1 VSDKKQPSTIVRL
14 TVLTVSRLFINTGLR
29 MVYPFLPAFARGLGV
44 PLPVVASLVSIRG
57 FAGLVSPLFGP
68 LSERFGRRK
77 ILALSM
83 VLFSAGSLIVVIRPE
98 LWAFGITL
106 SAVAVAK
113 VIYDPAMQAYIGDTV
128 PYEKRGRSLAIT
140 ELSWAGAFFLGV
152 PLVGFA
158 IQEQSWWA
166 PFVWLSVLGVFA
178 AVALLRLLP
187 KTDGRT
193 GTVTNLRQTWR
204 VISLQPVIWAA
215 AVYIFLVMAANELIL
230 IVYGD
235 WMETGFGLSITSLG
249 LATAVIGGAEVTGEV
264 TTAVAVDRIGKRPF
278 VITSGIVTAVMY
290 FLIPNVSVTLVAA
303 LISLFVL
310 FFFFEMTV
318 VGGIPIMT
326 ELVPWARG
334 IVLSVILAAGGLGR
348 AIGALVGPILWTQG
362 DLQLLGLVSA
372 ITMSAATAIMAFW
385 IHEASEKS

>member
-1 VSDKKQPSTIVRL
+1 MSDKKQPSTIVRL

-44 PLPVVASLVSIRG
+44 TLPVVASLVSIRG

-83 VLFSAGSLIVVIRPE
+83 VLFSAGSLIVVIWPE

-106 SAVAVAK
+106 SAVAVVK

-204 VISLQPVIWAA
+204 VIGHQPVIWAA

-334 IVLSVILAAGGLGR
+334 IVLSVILAAGWLGR
-348 AIGALVGPILWTQG
+348 AIGALVGPILWTRG

-385 IHEASEKS
+385 IHEASQKS

>member
-1 VSDKKQPSTIVRL
+1 VSDEKKPNALVQLS
-14 TVLTVSRLFINTGLR
+14 VLTVSRLFVNTGLR

-44 PLPVVASLVSIRG
+44 SLPVLASFVSVRG
-57 FAGLVSPLFGP
+57 FASLVSPLFGP

-77 ILALSM
+77 ILALAM
-83 VLFSAGSLIVVIRPE
+83 VLFSGGCLIVFIWPE
-98 LWAFGITL
+98 LWAFVLTL
-106 SAVAVAK
+106 AAVSVAK

-152 PLVGFA
+152 PLVSFA
-158 IQEQSWWA
+158 IQEQSWQA
-166 PFVWLSVLGVFA
+166 PFIWLAILGIFA
-178 AVALLRLLP
+178 GVALFRLLP
-187 KTDGRT
+187 KVDGRI
-193 GTVTNLRQTWR
+193 GTVTNLRESWH
-204 VISLQPVIWAA
+204 VIRQKPVIWAA
-215 AVYIFLVMAANELIL
+215 AIYILLVMAANELIL

-235 WMETGFGLSITSLG
+235 WMETSFGLSITSLG

-264 TTAVAVDRIGKRPF
+264 MTAIAVDRIGKRPF
-278 VITSGIVTAVMY
+278 VITTGIVTAVMY
-290 FLIPNVSVTLVAA
+290 FLLPNVSVVLVAA

-372 ITMSAATAIMAFW
+372 ITMGVATAILAIW
-385 IHEASEKS
+385 IHEGREKA

>member
-1 VSDKKQPSTIVRL
+1 VSDEKKPNALVQLS
-14 TVLTVSRLFINTGLR
+14 VLTVSRLFVNTGLR

-44 PLPVVASLVSIRG
+44 SLPVLASFVSVRG
-57 FAGLVSPLFGP
+57 FASLVSPLFGP

-77 ILALSM
+77 ILALAM
-83 VLFSAGSLIVVIRPE
+83 VLFSGGCLIVFIWPE
-98 LWAFGITL
+98 LWAFVLTL
-106 SAVAVAK
+106 AAVSVAK

-152 PLVGFA
+152 PLVSFA
-158 IQEQSWWA
+158 IQEQSWQA
-166 PFVWLSVLGVFA
+166 PFFWLAILGIFA
-178 AVALLRLLP
+178 GVALFRLLP
-187 KTDGRT
+187 KVDGRF
-193 GTVTNLRQTWR
+193 GTVTNLRESWH
-204 VISLQPVIWAA
+204 VIRQKPVIWAA
-215 AVYIFLVMAANELIL
+215 AIYILLVMAANELIL

-235 WMETGFGLSITSLG
+235 WMETSFGLSITSLG

-264 TTAVAVDRIGKRPF
+264 MTAIAVDRIGKRPF
-278 VITSGIVTAVMY
+278 VITTGIVTAVMY
-290 FLIPNVSVTLVAA
+290 FLLPNVSVVLVAA

-326 ELVPWARG
+326 ELVPWARS

-372 ITMSAATAIMAFW
+372 ITMGVATAILAIW
-385 IHEASEKS
+385 IHEGREKA